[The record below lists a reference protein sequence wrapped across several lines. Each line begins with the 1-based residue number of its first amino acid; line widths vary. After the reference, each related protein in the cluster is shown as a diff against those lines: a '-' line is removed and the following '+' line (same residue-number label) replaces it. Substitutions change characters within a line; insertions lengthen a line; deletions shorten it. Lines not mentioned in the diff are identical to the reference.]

1 MIPSYNMTSNLR
13 GSEQYVVSAIEVLG
27 LRDGNQKVSLDAPDR
42 ICGEKFLSLVA
53 QPTSLRLF

>member
-1 MIPSYNMTSNLR
+1 MTSNLR
-13 GSEQYVVSAIEVLG
+13 GSEQYVVSTIEFLG